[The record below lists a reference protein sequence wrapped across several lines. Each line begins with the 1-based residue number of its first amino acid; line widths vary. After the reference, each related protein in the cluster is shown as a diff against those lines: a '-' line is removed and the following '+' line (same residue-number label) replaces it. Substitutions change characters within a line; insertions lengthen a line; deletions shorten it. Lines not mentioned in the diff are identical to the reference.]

1 MGHYAKVKQGKVVQ
15 VIVAE
20 ASFFNN
26 FVDDSPGK
34 WIQTSY
40 NTRGG
45 IHYQPN
51 SNTPSPVKV
60 TMIINDYTSSFV
72 DEDAMNTH
80 TASLKDTYISHSAD
94 YSASLLDPERSG
106 SVTQPI
112 EPTFG
117 STGTVDTSKTLALRG
132 NYAGI
137 GYEYDSTLDAFFAP
151 QPYTSWT
158 KNTSSFSYDPPIAF
172 PSGDATGSYTGS
184 YVWSESTYNA
194 DSGDPKTEGWITS
207 SLPF

>member
-51 SNTPSPVKV
+51 TNTPSPVLV
-60 TMIINDYTSSFV
+60 TMVINDSTSSFADEDAMNDYTSS
-72 DEDAMNTH
+72 
-80 TASLKDTYISHSAD
+80 LKNQFISHSAD
-94 YSASLLDPERSG
+94 YSASLLDSETSG
-106 SVTQPI
+106 SVSQPI

-137 GYEYDSTLDAFFAP
+137 GYEYDSTIDAFFAP

-158 KNTSSFSYDPPIAF
+158 KNTSSFSYEAPIAY

-184 YVWSESTYNA
+184 YKWDENVYNA
-194 DSGDPKTEGWITS
+194 DTNNPKVEGWITS